1 MTSYPYRIR
10 TQPRGSRHPIANAG
24 SRVEVVLT
32 EADAYALSATL
43 KAAFPRVVFV
53 NQSNQSPSHEPD
65 IWLHDSIPACGTST
79 VRILFPEPDW
89 EPEVFW
95 DVAYKFGQWV
105 FVGCPPP
112 RLTVYWRPKVRDVSI
127 TGDPEPWQWMQFSDV
142 NISYNRDEPDHVRK
156 KNKIM
161 RLTRKY
167 ASRQTRG
174 IWVPSRKPF
183 PEVDPIW
190 AGFDAMRW
198 CRESPRRVFDLHPNA
213 EGQGYGVVPAD

>member
-1 MTSYPYRIR
+1 MTK
-10 TQPRGSRHPIANAG
+10 
-24 SRVEVVLT
+24 
-32 EADAYALSATL
+32 ADAHALSEAL

-53 NQSNQSPSHEPD
+53 NESVPGKWREPD
-65 IWLHDSIPACGTST
+65 VWLHDSIPACGTST

-95 DVAYKFGQWV
+95 HVSYKFGEWLV
-105 FVGCPPP
+105 VGCPSPH
-112 RLTVYWRPKVRDVSI
+112 LIIYWRSKVREAKLP
-127 TGDPEPWQWMQFSDV
+127 GDPEPWQWMQLSDV
-142 NISYNRDEPDHVRK
+142 NITYNRDEPDHVRK

-183 PEVDPIW
+183 LKADPIW

-198 CRESPRRVFDLHPNA
+198 CRESPRRVFNLHT
-213 EGQGYGVVPAD
+213 EGEGECYGVVPAD